1 MAKEIIMPR
10 FGMTQE
16 EATIVAWMVQEGDYV
31 DQDDPIAEVTT
42 DKVNME
48 VEAPASGY
56 LGGLRYAEGDT
67 VPVTVIIGYILEE
80 GEEAPAPSADE
91 AVPTA
96 QMGDGSTMEAAA
108 PPPQAEQVPAAV
120 VTTGPT
126 VATPV
131 ARRMAEVEG
140 VDISQID
147 GSGPGGKVTREDVE
161 RALTGEEVRTN
172 GHAQNGVVSDGRT
185 RATPAARRAAREQGI
200 DLATV
205 SGTGPRGRIQE
216 DDVYGAAERLEAEP
230 AVPPRVAPAAGAPRP
245 IPAYVPTMPAELPEG
260 AEVMALEGMRRTI
273 ATRLQSSYQQA
284 PHIYL
289 TLDIDMT
296 EAIAFRKYAN
306 EQATAEGQRISMTA
320 VIAKAVAWALREN
333 PSMNSHFYETDDG
346 GAVVAMPQINLG
358 IAVALDEGLIVPVIA
373 DADQKGLRELGAQVT
388 DVAGRARAGRLRPS
402 DMSGGTFTISN
413 LGMFGI
419 SHFTAILNP
428 PEVGILAVG
437 QTAYRFVPDDNG
449 DPVARPM
456 MTVTLSAD
464 HRVIDGAQGA
474 QFLQTLQ
481 KALQQPATIL
491 L

>member
-16 EATIVAWMVQEGDYV
+16 EATIVEWLVKEGDYV

-80 GEEAPAPSADE
+80 GEEAPAPSAAE

-96 QMGDGSTMEAAA
+96 QVGDGSTLEAAA
-108 PPPQAEQVPAAV
+108 PPPQAAAPVAVPV
-120 VTTGPT
+120 GPT
-126 VATPV
+126 TATPV
-131 ARRMAEVEG
+131 ARRMAEAEG
-140 VDISQID
+140 VDLTQID
-147 GSGPGGKVTREDVE
+147 GSGPGGKVTRDDVE
-161 RALTGEEVRTN
+161 RALTGEDVSTN
-172 GHAQNGVVSDGRT
+172 GHSQNGIIHDGPL
-185 RATPAARRAAREQGI
+185 RATPAARRAAREQGV
-200 DLATV
+200 DLAMV
-205 SGTGPRGRIQE
+205 AGSGPAGRVQE
-216 DDVYGAAERLEAEP
+216 ADVYGAAEQLTIQ
-230 AVPPRVAPAAGAPRP
+230 PAAQEVVPSAQAAR
-245 IPAYVPTMPAELPEG
+245 IMPAYVPTLPAQLPEG
-260 AEVMALEGMRRTI
+260 AEITPLDGMRRTI

-306 EQATAEGQRISMTA
+306 EQATEDGQRISMTA

-333 PSMNSHFYETDDG
+333 PAMNSHFYETDEG
-346 GAVVAMPQINLG
+346 GAIVAMPQVNLG
-358 IAVALDEGLIVPVIA
+358 IAVALDDGLIVPVIA
-373 DADQKGLRELGAQVT
+373 DADQKGLRQLGAQVS
-388 DVAGRARAGRLRPS
+388 DVAGRARQGRLRPS

-437 QTAYRFVPDDNG
+437 QTEYRFVPDDDG
-449 DPVARPM
+449 MPVARPM

-474 QFLQTLQ
+474 HFLQTLQ